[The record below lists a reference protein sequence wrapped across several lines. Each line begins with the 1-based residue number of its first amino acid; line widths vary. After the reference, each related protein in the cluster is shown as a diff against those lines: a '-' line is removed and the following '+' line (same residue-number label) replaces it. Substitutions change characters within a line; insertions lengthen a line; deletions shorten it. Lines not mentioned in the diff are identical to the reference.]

1 MILQNKIDLVKE
13 SQAKDQYAQI
23 LKFVQGKQQKNENG
37 FLQYFVD
44 DLMFDFII
52 LRLGTVAEGAAIIP
66 ISAQM
71 KYNVDAVCEYISKKI
86 PVPVRDFTSQP
97 RLIGEKHTVS
107 SPFSDLAGST
117 IIVVITMG
125 VISFYFN
132 FQLFDLLMS
141 TNLAA
146 KCKT

>member
-1 MILQNKIDLVKE
+1 
-13 SQAKDQYAQI
+13 
-23 LKFVQGKQQKNENG
+23 
-37 FLQYFVD
+37 
-44 DLMFDFII
+44 MFDFII

-146 KCKT
+146 KCKTWKVALQGGVSWRESSRFVSPALTFTLHSHLHSCLHYRSGRK